1 MNTITTEK
9 QIEVTDLESP
19 EEKPNTEDQEQK
31 IEMVFPPL
39 EEEEEDSDYF
49 DELQNVILDDE
60 AEFLNSENFSEM
72 KKGLV
77 SLECGINSVCIPVNP
92 QDVGS
97 IIAYSLS
104 TNCYYEGL
112 ARQNYMEFQS
122 KIDQNSVEEHDLNNK
137 LNSKSNPSTAGPKD
151 YIERASER
159 SNQNQGLQNQ
169 LNNVKAGNESKKK
182 ERIFLNDK
190 TDVLDSEYQPH
201 HIESEFL
208 SYEKINFKLKWST
221 AKKDMRMKVFKN
233 IFRVDHIHGNVQ
245 EY

>member
-1 MNTITTEK
+1 
-9 QIEVTDLESP
+9 
-19 EEKPNTEDQEQK
+19 
-31 IEMVFPPL
+31 
-39 EEEEEDSDYF
+39 
-49 DELQNVILDDE
+49 
-60 AEFLNSENFSEM
+60 
-72 KKGLV
+72 
-77 SLECGINSVCIPVNP
+77 
-92 QDVGS
+92 
-97 IIAYSLS
+97 
-104 TNCYYEGL
+104 
-112 ARQNYMEFQS
+112 MEFQS

-137 LNSKSNPSTAGPKD
+137 LNSKSNPSATGPKD

-233 IFRVDHIHGNVQ
+233 IFRVDHIHGNIQ
-245 EY
+245 EYCHKDKNLDDKVLSGYSKNFLDDEKIVQNYNELIEIKNLLEYNTAKVIWTK